1 MWARFRPDPFVVGL
15 LLTVGIA
22 SVLPARGWA
31 APVVAFVADAA
42 IVFLFFLH
50 GAKLSRAA
58 IVRGVTHWRL
68 HLTVLAMTFAVFPLL
83 GLALAALPAIDP
95 DLATG
100 VLFLSA
106 APSTV
111 QSSVAFTAIAGGNV
125 AGAVCAAALSNLLG
139 VVVTPLLVTALIGGD
154 GGAHVSGAAA
164 VTIAL
169 QLVAPFAIGHAM
181 RPWIGTWIEGRKRL
195 VSYADRGAIL
205 MVVYAAFGA
214 AVVEGLWQRTGP
226 GEIALILGLSVV
238 LLLVVLVISWVGSGW
253 LGFAREDRIVVQFC
267 GSKKSLAAGVPIA
280 GVLFPAATVGFI
292 ILPLMV
298 FHQVQ
303 LIACAWL
310 ARRYA
315 SRMGQPPAQK
325 AD

>member
-315 SRMGQPPAQK
+315 SRMSPPPAQK

>member
-139 VVVTPLLVTALIGGD
+139 VVVTPLLVTVLIGGD
-154 GGAHVSGAAA
+154 GGAHVSGVAA